1 MLGMLV
7 FFGSQFGWIL
17 FWWTQAVICI
27 QTKNI
32 VCFLWIFQ
40 HFFHSFLMEV
50 FRSASEDSFLL
61 VGSWGAIFGWQEL
74 GVQPTA
80 EYVSQFLPHSIHFQL
95 AVLPNYQL
103 QPFMTVS
110 PGLWAWFFMRRM
122 WILIY
127 SIGIE
132 MEAPQ
137 RYRIEVLGTS

>member
-1 MLGMLV
+1 
-7 FFGSQFGWIL
+7 
-17 FWWTQAVICI
+17 
-27 QTKNI
+27 
-32 VCFLWIFQ
+32 
-40 HFFHSFLMEV
+40 MEV

-110 PGLWAWFFMRRM
+110 PAFCGLGK
-122 WILIY
+122 WIFDAKNVNTHIFH
-127 SIGIE
+127 
-132 MEAPQ
+132 
-137 RYRIEVLGTS
+137 